1 MHTGYFP
8 RGVPGCVCPGR
19 RVLGLPGSPLVLSA
33 RSAWVPN
40 LSSLAMLKKI
50 QISIRICHMFQ
61 HIYTPEDLKVNI
73 VQNTMSDVRLTTT
86 DTYRET
92 KKT

>member
-1 MHTGYFP
+1 
-8 RGVPGCVCPGR
+8 
-19 RVLGLPGSPLVLSA
+19 
-33 RSAWVPN
+33 
-40 LSSLAMLKKI
+40 
-50 QISIRICHMFQ
+50 MFQ
-61 HIYTPEDLKVNI
+61 HIYAPEDLKVNI